1 MNLFYVNLYLLFA
14 SLMCLSQC
22 KCKFRGN
29 FSRSNIG
36 NENISDIFAFF

>member
-22 KCKFRGN
+22 
-29 FSRSNIG
+29 NIG
-36 NENISDIFAFF
+36 NGNISDIFAFF